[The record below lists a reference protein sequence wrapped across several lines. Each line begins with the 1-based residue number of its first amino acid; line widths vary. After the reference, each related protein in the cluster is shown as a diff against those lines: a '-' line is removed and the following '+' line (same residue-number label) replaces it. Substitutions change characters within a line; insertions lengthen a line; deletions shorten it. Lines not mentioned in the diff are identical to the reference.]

1 MVKGISLRENYEC
14 ARSRADDRWSRFSV
28 AGGKSGLHRA
38 GCWVTPSLGDEE
50 ESATESKPP
59 PALARGVRVKR

>member
-1 MVKGISLRENYEC
+1 MVAGPG
-14 ARSRADDRWSRFSV
+14 WFG

-38 GCWVTPSLGDEE
+38 GCWVTPSLGDEQ

-59 PALARGVRVKR
+59 SAHRALDAADAARIGQSSGKGSVRVKR

>member
-1 MVKGISLRENYEC
+1 MVAGPG
-14 ARSRADDRWSRFSV
+14 WSG

-38 GCWVTPSLGDEE
+38 GCWVTPSLGDEQ

-59 PALARGVRVKR
+59 SAYRALDAARIGQGSGKGSVRVKR

>member
-1 MVKGISLRENYEC
+1 MIAGRMLCVT
-14 ARSRADDRWSRFSV
+14 
-28 AGGKSGLHRA
+28 GGKSGLRRA

-59 PALARGVRVKR
+59 LALAREVRVKR

>member
-1 MVKGISLRENYEC
+1 MVAGPG
-14 ARSRADDRWSRFSV
+14 WPG

-38 GCWVTPSLGDEE
+38 GCWVTPSLGDEQ

-59 PALARGVRVKR
+59 SAKPGFGCRPHRTGFGKGLGKGETVR

>member
-1 MVKGISLRENYEC
+1 MSVPGVGQMIAGRG
-14 ARSRADDRWSRFSV
+14 FSV

-50 ESATESKPP
+50 ESATESRPP
-59 PALARGVRVKR
+59 LALARGVRVKR